1 MQSKGSQTKKKK
13 KRFLLCEI
21 LEENQIYIEGRLSL
35 VENLLQ
41 IGLKEF
47 FRVMEMFFIL
57 IAMVAVTVIYK
68 PVELYT

>member
-1 MQSKGSQTKKKK
+1 MQSKGSQTKKK